1 MVSIFAKKSERKQVM
16 KKILI
21 LIAATV
27 MMAISLS
34 GCGGIPPNEVFNA
47 DDLEGKIIGT
57 QLGTTGNIFAAD
69 IPDATVEAYNKAA
82 DAVMALK
89 QGKLDAVLIDSEPG
103 KVFAEKNPSLIILDD
118 PFAIE
123 EYSIAYK
130 KGNDELG
137 EKLDA
142 ALTTLKADG
151 TLDEIVSHWI
161 GDNADNVSYVPDE
174 TIIREGTLVMATNA
188 EFPPYESMSG
198 SNIVGIDV
206 DMMNAVCDE
215 LGMELE
221 IINMEFDSIIAAVN
235 SGKADV
241 GVAGMS
247 VTPERLENVSF
258 TQGYATST
266 QVILVR
272 GEEYANPIG
281 QFVQKIHSTFIEGNR
296 WMYLVKGLGVT
307 LLITFVS
314 ILIGCLLGLVL
325 AIIRTTHDKT
335 GKLKILNWMAK
346 VYLTIIRGTPV
357 TLQLLII
364 YFVIFASV
372 NIGKVPVAMVAFGL
386 NSAAY
391 VAEIVRSGIMSID
404 KGQFEASASLGMN
417 YPKTMLFIIMPQA
430 IKNILPALGNEF
442 IVLLKE
448 TSISG
453 YIALEDLTFGGN
465 QIRSQTFEAFMPLI
479 AVALIYL
486 VMVMGLSA
494 LVSLLERRLSKSDRG

>member
-1 MVSIFAKKSERKQVM
+1 M
-16 KKILI
+16 KK
-21 LIAATV
+21 TW
-27 MMAISLS
+27 SLLAVIFMLALS
-34 GCGGIPPNEVFNA
+34 LAGCGGVPPNAVFTA
-47 DDLEGKIIGT
+47 DDLEGKVIGT

-69 IPDATVEAYNKAA
+69 IPDATVEAYNKGA
-82 DAVMALK
+82 DAVQALK
-89 QGKLDAVLIDSEPG
+89 QGKIDAVLIDSEPAR
-103 KVFAEKNPSLIILDD
+103 VFADKNPSLIVLDD

-137 EKLDA
+137 EKLDM
-142 ALTTLKADG
+142 ALTQLKEDG

-161 GDNADNVSYVPDE
+161 GENADNVSYVPDD
-174 TIIREGTLVMATNA
+174 TVIRDQGTLIMATNA
-188 EFPPYESMSG
+188 EFPPYESMQG
-198 SNIVGIDV
+198 NTIVGIDV
-206 DMMNAVCDE
+206 DMMNAVCDV

-221 IINMEFDSIIAAVN
+221 IINMEFDSIIAAVD

-247 VTPERLENVSF
+247 VTPDREKNVSF

-272 GEEYANPIG
+272 GEEYATPIG
-281 QFVQKIHSTFIEGNR
+281 QFSQKLHSTFIEGDR
-296 WMYLVKGLGVT
+296 WMYLVRGLGVT

-314 ILIGCLLGLVL
+314 ILIGCVLGLVL

-335 GKLKILNWMAK
+335 GKLKILNFLAK

-372 NIGKVPVAMVAFGL
+372 NIGKIPVAMVAFGL

-404 KGQFEASASLGMN
+404 KGQFEASASLGLN

-465 QIRSQTFEAFMPLI
+465 QIRSQTFEAFLPLI

-486 VMVMGLSA
+486 IMVMCLSS